1 MRDPIS
7 DKSPAIIVMLAVL
20 VLVYFSNAGKLGAI
34 KRIIKGP
41 ANPDAVS
48 AGSTAP
54 AGPPPAG
61 SDPAPGGG
69 TPPLTGPIGGGG
81 K

>member
-7 DKSPAIIVMLAVL
+7 DKSPAIIIMLVVL
-20 VLVYFSNAGKLGAI
+20 MLVYLSNAGKLGAI

-54 AGPPPAG
+54 AVNPPTAG
-61 SDPAPGGG
+61 SDPGTGG
-69 TPPLTGPIGGGG
+69 TPPLSGPIGGG
-81 K
+81 KK